1 MNTNPRANANVVS
14 HADPSGNRPKAPSKL
29 KHYLTALIILLLLW
43 GSAVD
48 TEATLGKL
56 ILGSPNMLDLLK
68 EMFPPKWSYFDNI
81 VPAMLETIRMALIGT
96 TFGAILAVPVAL
108 LCAANLS
115 RSAWI
120 YQPVRFLLNL
130 VRTIPD
136 LLLAAIFVAIFGL
149 GPLPGMM
156 ALTVFSFGLIAKLT
170 YEALET
176 IDRGPLEAMT
186 SVGATP
192 IQRIIFGVVPQ
203 IQAHFISYVL
213 YTFEINVRAA
223 AVLGLVGA
231 GGIGHYYEVTLGF
244 LQYDKTCMIILF
256 TLAVVLL
263 IDYASTKLREKLL

>member
-1 MNTNPRANANVVS
+1 MNTNLEANLK
-14 HADPSGNRPKAPSKL
+14 RPKAPSKL

-43 GSAVD
+43 GSAVK
-48 TEATLGKL
+48 TGATLSKL
-56 ILGSPNMLDLLK
+56 IKGAPNMLDLLR

-81 VPAMLETIRMALIGT
+81 VGAMLETIRMALIGT
-96 TFGAILAVPVAL
+96 TVGAILAIPVAL
-108 LCAANLS
+108 LCASNLS

-149 GPLPGMM
+149 GPLPGIF
-156 ALTVFSFGLIAKLT
+156 ALAIFSFGLIAKLT
-170 YEALET
+170 YESLET
-176 IDRGPLEAMT
+176 IDQGPLEAMT

-192 IQRIIFGVVPQ
+192 IQKIIFSVIPQ
-203 IQAHFISYVL
+203 IQAHFASYVL

-244 LQYDKTCMIILF
+244 LEYDKTCMIILF

-263 IDYASTKLREKLL
+263 IDYTSTKLREKLI